1 MCLVLGLGAT
11 CVVSHT
17 SRTLAVQIG
26 GELCAGV
33 RMYVRMCMCLCA
45 CKCVCVCCMLCMQ
58 CECACMGGCV
68 HRCMCIHEC
77 TKSNGCWLKCIQT
90 VFLWSTLHSIRPE
103 EVKCS
108 CDNDYSVCAIAVC
121 SSSDGHVSSE
131 LRNHVRTYIR
141 MYYNID

>member
-33 RMYVRMCMCLCA
+33 RMYVRTCMCLCA

-58 CECACMGGCV
+58 CECACKVWVCV
-68 HRCMCIHEC
+68 YI
-77 TKSNGCWLKCIQT
+77 G
-90 VFLWSTLHSIRPE
+90 
-103 EVKCS
+103 
-108 CDNDYSVCAIAVC
+108 VCVSMSAQSQMAV
-121 SSSDGHVSSE
+121 G
-131 LRNHVRTYIR
+131 
-141 MYYNID
+141 

>member
-1 MCLVLGLGAT
+1 
-11 CVVSHT
+11 
-17 SRTLAVQIG
+17 
-26 GELCAGV
+26 
-33 RMYVRMCMCLCA
+33 
-45 CKCVCVCCMLCMQ
+45 
-58 CECACMGGCV
+58 MGGCV

-141 MYYNID
+141 MYYNIRMLRLHSESVQICRCLWQMQDSHFLVVSAYIRTYVYIDL